1 MGAKKEEPNAM
12 YSETIRDH
20 AVNPRNRREMK
31 QPDAVGQAIFSR
43 CGDKLTMYFRIQNNA
58 IQEVTF
64 TARACGPVVA
74 AASLA
79 TTLLVNQTTNHAR
92 QFDAFQLHDRLG
104 GLPTAKRHALLLV
117 VQCLGEALG
126 PRKH

>member
-1 MGAKKEEPNAM
+1 M

-20 AVNPRNRREMK
+20 AVNPRNRREME
-31 QPDAVGQAIFSR
+31 QPDAVGKASFAR
-43 CGDKLTMYFRIQNNA
+43 CGDKLTMYFRIQDNA

-64 TARACGPVVA
+64 TARGCGPVVA

-79 TTLLVNQTTNHAR
+79 TTLLVNQTTESAG

-104 GLPTAKRHALLLV
+104 GLPVSKRHALLLV

-126 PRKH
+126 PRT